1 MVVSLN
7 QVNSNFFITFAVT
20 RSISVRYDIVCRTV
34 NYTNRSCVL
43 REFGIIILCNKP
55 AFINDVN
62 IE

>member
-7 QVNSNFFITFAVT
+7 QVNSNFFITYAVT

-43 REFGIIILCNKP
+43 SRC
-55 AFINDVN
+55 FINRQ
-62 IE
+62 IFSGL